1 MVDSHNTPART
12 RPGVVTISTYLLW
25 LFALTQLIGL
35 IITLSTIGTIS
46 KTLDDAY
53 RGTDANGAQNLAD
66 ITTMIAVGGAI
77 FVLLLA
83 VVLAVLGVFN
93 NKGSNGS
100 RITTWVL
107 GGIMV
112 CCTGGGL
119 VSGLGGG
126 VGTGQTT
133 GNGPSPEEIQR
144 RLDEAL
150 PGWVNPV
157 TTLLGVLGLLALL
170 AALILLAL
178 PKANEFFRKPKQAW
192 EPPVPGAAYPQTGQP
207 GYPPTPGY
215 PQPGQPGQPGYP
227 QPGQQGYPQTGQP
240 GYPSTPGYPSAPG
253 QPQAPDQPGHPPAP
267 GSQPPSAP
275 SGGDQPGTN
284 PGGDQPGSDR
294 PGPTPPPVS

>member
-35 IITLSTIGTIS
+35 IITLATVGTIS
-46 KTLDDAY
+46 EVLDEAY
-53 RGTDANGAQNLAD
+53 RGTDANGTQNLAD
-66 ITTMIAVGGAI
+66 ITTMITIGGAV

-126 VGTGQTT
+126 IGTGQTT
-133 GNGPSPEEIQR
+133 GDAPSAEEIQR

-150 PGWVNPV
+150 PGWFNPV

-178 PKANEFFRKPKQAW
+178 PKANEFFRKPKQGW
-192 EPPVPGAAYPQTGQP
+192 EPPTPGAAYPQSGQPGYPQTGQP

-215 PQPGQPGQPGYP
+215 PSTPGQSSAPDQPGYP
-227 QPGQQGYPQTGQP
+227 P
-240 GYPSTPGYPSAPG
+240 APG
-253 QPQAPDQPGHPPAP
+253 QPQGSDQPGYP
-267 GSQPPSAP
+267 PPSAP
-275 SGGDQPGTN
+275 YGGDQPGSN
-284 PGGDQPGSDR
+284 PGGDQPGPDR

>member
-25 LFALTQLIGL
+25 LFALTQLIGI
-35 IITLSTIGTIS
+35 IITLSTLGTVS
-46 KTLDDAY
+46 EVLDEAY
-53 RGTDANGAQNLAD
+53 RGTAANGTQNLAD
-66 ITTMIAVGGAI
+66 ITTFITIGTSI
-77 FVLLLA
+77 FLLLLA

-93 NKGSNGS
+93 NRGSNGA

-107 GGIMV
+107 GGILV

-119 VSGLGGG
+119 ASGLAGGG
-126 VGTGQTT
+126 FGGTGQGT
-133 GNGPSPEEIQR
+133 GDGPSPEEIQR

-150 PGWVNPV
+150 PGWVTPV
-157 TTLLGVLGLLALL
+157 STLVGVIGLLALL

-192 EPPVPGAAYPQTGQP
+192 EPPVPGASYPGHPQTSGE
-207 GYPPTPGY
+207 PGY
-215 PQPGQPGQPGYP
+215 PQTSGEPGYPQTPGQPGYP
-227 QPGQQGYPQTGQP
+227 QTPGQP
-240 GYPSTPGYPSAPG
+240 GQSPYGG
-253 QPQAPDQPGHPPAP
+253 DQPG
-267 GSQPPSAP
+267 
-275 SGGDQPGTN
+275 QPGTN

>member
-35 IITLSTIGTIS
+35 IITLATVGTIS
-46 KTLDDAY
+46 EVLDDAY
-53 RGTDANGAQNLAD
+53 RGTDANGTQNLAD
-66 ITTMIAVGGAI
+66 ITTMITIGGAV
-77 FVLLLA
+77 FVLLIA

-93 NKGSNGS
+93 NRGSNGS

-119 VSGLGGG
+119 ASGLGGG
-126 VGTGQTT
+126 MGTGQTT
-133 GNGPSPEEIQR
+133 GDGPSPEEIQR

-150 PGWVNPV
+150 PSWFNPV

-192 EPPVPGAAYPQTGQP
+192 EPPVPGASYPQTGQPGYPQTGPAGQP

-215 PQPGQPGQPGYP
+215 P
-227 QPGQQGYPQTGQP
+227 
-240 GYPSTPGYPSAPG
+240 STPGQS
-253 QPQAPDQPGHPPAP
+253 QAPDQPGYPPAP

-275 SGGDQPGTN
+275 YGGGQPGSN
-284 PGGDQPGSDR
+284 PGGEQPGSDR

>member
-46 KTLDDAY
+46 EMLDEAY
-53 RGTDANGAQNLAD
+53 RGTDANGTQNLAD
-66 ITTMIAVGGAI
+66 ITTMFAIGGSV

-93 NKGSNGS
+93 NRGSNGS

-126 VGTGQTT
+126 IGTGQTT
-133 GNGPSPEEIQR
+133 GDGPSPEEIQR

-150 PGWVNPV
+150 PGWVTPV

-178 PKANEFFRKPKQAW
+178 PKANEFFRKPKQGW

-207 GYPPTPGY
+207 GYP
-215 PQPGQPGQPGYP
+215 
-227 QPGQQGYPQTGQP
+227 QTGQP
-240 GYPSTPGYPSAPG
+240 GYPATPGYPPTPG
-253 QPQAPDQPGHPPAP
+253 QPQGSHQPGYP
-267 GSQPPSAP
+267 PPSTP
-275 SGGDQPGTN
+275 SGGDQPGSN
-284 PGGDQPGSDR
+284 PGGEQPGSDR